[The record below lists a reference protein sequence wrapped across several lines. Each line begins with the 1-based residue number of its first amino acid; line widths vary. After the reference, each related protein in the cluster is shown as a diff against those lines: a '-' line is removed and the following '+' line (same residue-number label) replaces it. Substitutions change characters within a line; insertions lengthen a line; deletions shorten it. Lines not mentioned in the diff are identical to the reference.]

1 MLEDVYSERARLKN
15 DENCAKLT
23 KLERHW
29 AVMKT
34 YEGYPSGTTTI
45 NPAVIEGGR
54 HAAFIADE
62 CRLWITV
69 HFYPNETHEQII
81 KEIEEYIGKVAAAD
95 PWLSENPPQFKWG
108 GESMIVD
115 RGEIFPS
122 LEIDSEHAAVKRLA
136 QYTNQF
142 FLNMQF

>member
-1 MLEDVYSERARLKN
+1 MLEDVYLERVQLKN
-15 DENCAKLT
+15 DENCAKFAE
-23 KLERHW
+23 LERHW

-81 KEIEEYIGKVAAAD
+81 KEIEEYIGKAAAAD
-95 PWLSENPPQFKWG
+95 PWYKENPPQFKGRRINDCGSW
-108 GESMIVD
+108 
-115 RGEIFPS
+115 RNFP
-122 LEIDSEHAAVKRLA
+122 
-136 QYTNQF
+136 F
-142 FLNMQF
+142 F